1 MYLRKL
7 PSGILKFV
15 LFSIRTHQNLKK
27 GSVNNFSVIYF
38 KLWGNQNLVSKAS
51 NTQKY
56 VKPENDPNHIVGKR
70 MSALI

>member
-56 VKPENDPNHIVGKR
+56 VKPKNIPNHVVG
-70 MSALI
+70 